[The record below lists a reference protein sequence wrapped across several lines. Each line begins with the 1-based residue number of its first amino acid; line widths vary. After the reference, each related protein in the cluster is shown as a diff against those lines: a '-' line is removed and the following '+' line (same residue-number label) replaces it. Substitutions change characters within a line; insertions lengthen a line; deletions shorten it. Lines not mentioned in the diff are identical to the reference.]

1 MRSLPLACLVLLL
14 ALLSPIVSGADEDDE
29 EEAPDRIYEVFYDVR
44 IVPTESA
51 ARVAITIGDGAE
63 WLELVDFRIDPERHF
78 DFRGDG
84 EVVVADGRVKWTPP
98 RSGGTLRYT
107 FLIDHLRDDRSYDA
121 RCTRT
126 WALFRGDDLVPPAR
140 TRFEA
145 GARSYSRLR
154 LRVPEGWSRAAPY
167 PLRTGGIY
175 RVSHSDRLFDRPT
188 GWFVVGHLGAVRE
201 EVADVEVAI
210 AGPVQHGQRRF
221 DMLALL
227 RWTLPTLDE
236 ILGRLPPRLLI
247 VGAGDPMW
255 RGGLSGPRSVY
266 VHNRRPLIAGD
277 GTSPLLHEIMHAM
290 LSIAPGPG
298 GDWIV
303 EGLAEYYSLEA
314 LRRSGTVSEERIQRN
329 YDELESRGRD
339 AKTLESD
346 RTTGDEMARA
356 VTALRSL
363 DREIRKGSDDEKSL
377 DDVARLLLESR
388 RKKVTTERLKQVV
401 LEATELDLSAFIDRL
416 VAIP

>member
-1 MRSLPLACLVLLL
+1 MHRAFRFPLALLL
-14 ALLSPIVSGADEDDE
+14 AFLPAVAALAQEDEKESAD
-29 EEAPDRIYEVFYDVR
+29 RTYEVFYDVR

-51 ARVAITIGDGAE
+51 ARVAITIGDGSE
-63 WLELVDFRIDPERHF
+63 WLDLVDFRIDPERHF

-98 RSGGTLRYT
+98 RTGGTLRYT

-126 WALFRGDDLVPPAR
+126 WALFRGDDLIPPAR

-145 GARSYSRLR
+145 GARSFSRLR
-154 LRVPEGWSRAAPY
+154 LRVPEGWSRAVPY

-175 RVSHSDRLFDRPT
+175 RVSHADRLFDRPT

-227 RWTLPTLDE
+227 RWTLPTLE
-236 ILGRLPPRLLI
+236 EVLGKLPPRLLI

-266 VHNRRPLIAGD
+266 VHNRRPLIEGD
-277 GTSPLLHEIMHAM
+277 GTSPLLHEILHSILAIHA
-290 LSIAPGPG
+290 GRG

-314 LRRSGTVSEERIQRN
+314 LRRSGTVSDERIQRN
-329 YDELESRGRD
+329 YAKLEKEGRAADELESNH
-339 AKTLESD
+339 
-346 RTTGDEMARA
+346 TTGDAMARA

-363 DREIRKGSDDEKSL
+363 DREIRKGSDGEHSL
-377 DDVARLLLESR
+377 DDVARALVGSR
-388 RKKVTTERLKQVV
+388 RKKVTTDRLKQLVI
-401 LEATELDLSAFIDRL
+401 ESTGLDLSAFIDRL